1 MNTTVSG
8 ARIPIRPDDVVLAVL
23 PFFHVYGLTSVLN
36 ICVRHACTMVLLPR
50 FDAAAALDLVERHGI
65 TRISAVPTMLI
76 GMVEDPDTGR
86 DLSSVSQVVSGGSA
100 LPQEVLRRFEAQF
113 PRATIL
119 EGYGLSE
126 STSSVAVNV
135 SREERRVMSIGKPL
149 WGTECRVVD
158 AEGHLL
164 GPGEDQVGELLFRGP
179 TIMKG
184 YYRNPEATAA
194 TLVDGWLRTGDMG
207 YRDED
212 GFIYVV
218 DRKKE
223 LILRGGY
230 NVYPREVEEVI
241 ATHPAVSEVAVVGRP
256 HPSLGSEVVAVVST
270 RPGMSVTPAG
280 VIEHAKVSLAAYKY
294 PREVVVVD
302 SLPKTATGKIR
313 KRDLATTLAEPASPE
328 SPSATP

>member
-1 MNTTVSG
+1 
-8 ARIPIRPDDVVLAVL
+8 
-23 PFFHVYGLTSVLN
+23 
-36 ICVRHACTMVLLPR
+36 
-50 FDAAAALDLVERHGI
+50 
-65 TRISAVPTMLI
+65 
-76 GMVEDPDTGR
+76 
-86 DLSSVSQVVSGGSA
+86 
-100 LPQEVLRRFEAQF
+100 
-113 PRATIL
+113 
-119 EGYGLSE
+119 
-126 STSSVAVNV
+126 
-135 SREERRVMSIGKPL
+135 
-149 WGTECRVVD
+149 
-158 AEGHLL
+158 
-164 GPGEDQVGELLFRGP
+164 
-179 TIMKG
+179 MKG

-328 SPSATP
+328 SHSATP

>member
-100 LPQEVLRRFEAQF
+100 LPQEVLRRFEAKF

-184 YYRNPEATAA
+184 YYRNP
-194 TLVDGWLRTGDMG
+194 
-207 YRDED
+207 
-212 GFIYVV
+212 
-218 DRKKE
+218 
-223 LILRGGY
+223 
-230 NVYPREVEEVI
+230 
-241 ATHPAVSEVAVVGRP
+241 
-256 HPSLGSEVVAVVST
+256 
-270 RPGMSVTPAG
+270 
-280 VIEHAKVSLAAYKY
+280 
-294 PREVVVVD
+294 
-302 SLPKTATGKIR
+302 
-313 KRDLATTLAEPASPE
+313 
-328 SPSATP
+328 

>member
-1 MNTTVSG
+1 MC
-8 ARIPIRPDDVVLAVL
+8 IRD
-23 PFFHVYGLTSVLN
+23 S
-36 ICVRHACTMVLLPR
+36 
-50 FDAAAALDLVERHGI
+50 
-65 TRISAVPTMLI
+65 
-76 GMVEDPDTGR
+76 
-86 DLSSVSQVVSGGSA
+86 LSSVSQVVSGGSA
-100 LPQEVLRRFEAQF
+100 LPQEVLRRFEAKF

-230 NVYPREVEEVI
+230 NVYPREVEEVLYE
-241 ATHPAVSEVAVVGRP
+241 HPDVVEAAVVGVPDER
-256 HPSLGSEVVAVVST
+256 LGEEIA
-270 RPGMSVTPAG
+270 AF
-280 VIEHAKVSLAAYKY
+280 VSLAPGSAVTGEQLQAFAAERLARYKQ
-294 PREVVVVD
+294 PREVTVLD
-302 SLPKTATGKIR
+302 GLPKNATGKILR
-313 KRDLATTLAEPASPE
+313 RELRQG
-328 SPSATP
+328 